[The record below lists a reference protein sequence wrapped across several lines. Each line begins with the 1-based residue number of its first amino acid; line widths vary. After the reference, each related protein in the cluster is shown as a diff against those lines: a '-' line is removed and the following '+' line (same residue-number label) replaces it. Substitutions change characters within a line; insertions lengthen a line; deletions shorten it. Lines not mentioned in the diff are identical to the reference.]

1 MVTITPS
8 VLREQVEQGMKLDAL
23 AEHYGLPKTQMK
35 KALQQLGLK
44 IRKLH
49 EPKFVFAEEAQ
60 FHNTT
65 SLDDIPQTP
74 YVENSV
80 DEGEEEEENLPEII
94 SIESES
100 LTW

>member
-49 EPKFVFAEEAQ
+49 EPKFVFAEEENNTHQ
-60 FHNTT
+60 EVVEEPVETTNNTT
-65 SLDDIPQTP
+65 TV
-74 YVENSV
+74 VEEV
-80 DEGEEEEENLPEII
+80 
-94 SIESES
+94 
-100 LTW
+100 TW

>member
-49 EPKFVFAEEAQ
+49 EPKFVFAEEENNTQAQ
-60 FHNTT
+60 HQEIIEESVETTNNTT
-65 SLDDIPQTP
+65 TT
-74 YVENSV
+74 VEEV
-80 DEGEEEEENLPEII
+80 
-94 SIESES
+94 
-100 LTW
+100 TW